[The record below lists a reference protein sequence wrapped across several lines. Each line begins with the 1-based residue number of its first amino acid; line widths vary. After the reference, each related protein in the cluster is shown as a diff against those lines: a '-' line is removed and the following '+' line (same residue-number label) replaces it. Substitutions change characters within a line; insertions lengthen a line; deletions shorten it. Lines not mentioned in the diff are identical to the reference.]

1 MPTDDPST
9 LRKAAD
15 FLKGK
20 FGPAFKPEWAIVLGS
35 GLESVAADAKN
46 AVTVPYSEI
55 PGFSATAVT
64 GHAGNL
70 TACGLFGKKTLIYS
84 GRFHFYEGHSMEK
97 VLLPVRLAAF
107 LGCKKLILTAAAGGI
122 NKKFKPGD
130 IVVVKDH
137 MNFMGENPLRGPHVP
152 AFGERFPDF
161 GDVYSKSLRDA
172 ALSIAKKAGL
182 RAFSGVYAAM
192 SGPSYETPAEVA
204 ALTKLG
210 GDIVGMSVVPEAA
223 AAHQIGMEVLALCFV
238 ANQAAGISKTPLRH
252 EEVLA
257 CGKSA
262 AGGIATVVRE
272 ILCLS
277 PN

>member
-1 MPTDDPST
+1 MTVILSDAVSFF
-9 LRKAAD
+9 KN
-15 FLKGK
+15 K
-20 FGPAFKPEWAIVLGS
+20 FGSSFRPEWTLILGS
-35 GLESVAADAKN
+35 GLESAAADAKN

-55 PGFSATAVT
+55 PGFSAPTVA

-70 TACGLFGKKTLIYS
+70 TACDLFGKKTLVFS

-97 VLLPVRLAAF
+97 VVLPVRLASF
-107 LGCKKLILTAAAGGI
+107 LGCKRIILTAAAGGI
-122 NKKFKPGD
+122 NKKFRPGD

-137 MNFMGENPLRGPHVP
+137 LNFMGENPLRGPHDP

-161 GDVYSKSLRDA
+161 GEVYSKRLRLT
-172 ALSIAKKAGL
+172 ALKVAKKAGL
-182 RAFSGVYAAM
+182 RAFPGVYAAV

-204 ALTKLG
+204 ALSNLG

-223 AAHQIGMEVLALCFV
+223 AAHQMGMEVLALCFV
-238 ANQAAGISKTPLRH
+238 ANRAAGLSKTSLRH

-257 CGKSA
+257 CGSAA
-262 AGGIATVVRE
+262 AGGIATLVRG
-272 ILCLS
+272 ILCSS